1 MEAVK
6 LNISGDSQ
14 TITLPESMNFHD
26 YDLCATKIGD
36 AVIIMPKKRVRQL
49 MRKGFDSFTPDGF
62 ASGRLPLKSSLAP
75 TI

>member
-14 TITLPESMNFHD
+14 TITRPESMNFHD
-26 YDLCATKIGD
+26 CDLCATTMGD
-36 AVIIMPKKRVRQL
+36 AVSLMPTKRVRQL
-49 MRKGFDSFTPDGF
+49 MRKGFDSFTPDVF

-75 TI
+75 MI